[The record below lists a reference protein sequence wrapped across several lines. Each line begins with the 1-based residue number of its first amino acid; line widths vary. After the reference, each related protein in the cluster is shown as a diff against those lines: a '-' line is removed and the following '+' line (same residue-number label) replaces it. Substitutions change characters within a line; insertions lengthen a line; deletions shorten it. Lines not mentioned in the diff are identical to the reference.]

1 MSKIS
6 EGVYFVPGQ
15 DEFLPDSNTY
25 VLGNA
30 SSRDF
35 SLIDPGLT
43 GKGRYKIESLQNMG
57 IELSFIR
64 RIILTHTHID
74 HIGCLSEIQRQV
86 PSAEL
91 WVHSLEAAFLEK
103 GDERVVYGN
112 MSRSMCQTQYGL
124 SPGAFNVQ
132 VDRRL
137 QGGETFNLGG
147 MNWEIIHIPGH
158 SVGSIALYERSRRIL
173 ISGDIVY
180 ADYAVGRVDLHGADV
195 FDLRKS
201 LMRLAELEVEILLPG
216 HTRIVESLPSDY
228 IRKTAEQWKSKKT

>member
-1 MSKIS
+1 MGMIS

-15 DEFLPDSNTY
+15 DEFIPDANTY
-25 VLGNA
+25 FVGNA

-35 SLIDPGLT
+35 SLVDPGLT
-43 GKGRYKIESLQNMG
+43 GKGRYKIESLRNMG

-74 HIGCLSEIQRQV
+74 HMGCLSEIQRQI

-91 WVHSLEAAFLEK
+91 WVHSLEAMALEE
-103 GDERVVYGN
+103 GDERVVYGD
-112 MSRSMCQTQYGL
+112 MSRSMCQTRYGL
-124 SPGAFNVQ
+124 SPGAFHVQ
-132 VDRRL
+132 VDRKL

-147 MNWEIIHIPGH
+147 MKWEVIHVPGH
-158 SVGSIALYERSRRIL
+158 SAGSIALYERSKKIL
-173 ISGDIVY
+173 ISGDVVY

-195 FDLRKS
+195 CELRKS
-201 LMRLAELEVEILLPG
+201 LMRLADLEVEILLPG

-228 IRKTAEQWKSKKT
+228 IRKTAEQWNSKQG